1 MLLLGALVPTM
12 RGFFDLSSAYQ
23 RLHLNSFAYH
33 YVENTET
40 NEVECEIQIHP
51 SSPPCRQFA
60 EHILTLIILMVRHHI
75 GEGEYLRLTFQHN
88 APADMSLHNKTFQCP
103 IDFNEDKTIAYMPL
117 DFLDIEMGGKMGGKL
132 QKLQPIVKTY
142 LNMKM
147 HKNPRFETSMAQT
160 VEQLLPTIFGL
171 QKSGVKH
178 VADILEVSP
187 KKLQRLLKDEEVTYS
202 DILENVDTRLAII

>member
-1 MLLLGALVPTM
+1 
-12 RGFFDLSSAYQ
+12 
-23 RLHLNSFAYH
+23 
-33 YVENTET
+33 
-40 NEVECEIQIHP
+40 
-51 SSPPCRQFA
+51 
-60 EHILTLIILMVRHHI
+60 MVRHHI

-132 QKLQPIVKTY
+132 QPIVKTY

-171 QKSGVKH
+171 QKSCVKH

-202 DILENVDTRLAII
+202 DILKMSIRDSLLFKI